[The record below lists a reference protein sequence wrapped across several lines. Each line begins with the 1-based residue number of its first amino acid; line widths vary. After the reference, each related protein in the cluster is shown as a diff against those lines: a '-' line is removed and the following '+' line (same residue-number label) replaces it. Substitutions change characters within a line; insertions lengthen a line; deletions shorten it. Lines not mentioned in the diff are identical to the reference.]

1 MLRQEQSEGLL
12 AFIEDKIAKIKKEI
26 EQEEASWAKAPNK
39 SEHLEMKWCDAM
51 QELMWK
57 LERWV
62 EMLEDAMD
70 IEIVDEAPAASPSR
84 MAKTISAVGVIGVSM
99 ALALLIAVPF
109 LFENSELAW
118 K

>member
-1 MLRQEQSEGLL
+1 MITLKQSNSLINYIGRK
-12 AFIEDKIAKIKKEI
+12 IEEIKKEV
-26 EQEEASWAKAPNK
+26 EQQEARWAEAPNK
-39 SEHLEMKWCDAM
+39 SEYLEMNWCDAM
-51 QELMWK
+51 QGLMWK

-62 EMLEDAMD
+62 QVLEDAMD

-84 MAKTISAVGVIGVSM
+84 MAKTISAVGVIGVSL
-99 ALALLIAVPF
+99 ALALLFAVPF